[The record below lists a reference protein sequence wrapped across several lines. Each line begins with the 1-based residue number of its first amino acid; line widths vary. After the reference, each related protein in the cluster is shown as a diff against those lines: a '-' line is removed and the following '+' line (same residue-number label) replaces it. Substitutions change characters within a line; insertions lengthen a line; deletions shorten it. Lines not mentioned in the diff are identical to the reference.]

1 MKNIE
6 RPAMV
11 NYKKMSLYYMFGTLF
26 NQGLSFLTIPFFS
39 RMLTTFDYGII
50 NTYTSWV
57 AILFMITSCALHMGI
72 RAEFVDN
79 EKNID
84 GVMSSVTSFTL
95 LNSFIVSVII
105 LVGAYI
111 FGNGNILLI
120 VFCLIQSIATGLIN
134 NYTMYLMMQYRYK
147 FRTFLLVVPNLLAI
161 TVAFILII
169 FILKSDLYF
178 GRIIPWSLVQGLF
191 GILIIWLVYS
201 KSQVFWNKKYIKS
214 ALAISMPLVLHGI
227 AINILSQSDRVMIT
241 ALRNASETGIYSLVY
256 NLGMLAI
263 VITYSMEGVWVPWF
277 TRRLKEGE
285 EAVVNDRAKIY
296 IELIALA
303 MGLLILIGPE
313 VIRILSDSKYWEGI
327 TIIPPIILANYLMF
341 AETLYVNVEHFYKKS
356 LSITFNTTVAA
367 AVNIVANFLF
377 IPQYGYVAAAYTTL
391 FSYIVSFLLHANY
404 SKKLNSSLYPLI
416 YFSASFLKLSI
427 IMILFYVFFGNIII
441 RWLIAF
447 CLFIYEAFRFKEV
460 ILSLLPSSIRNKFCK

>member
-1 MKNIE
+1 
-6 RPAMV
+6 
-11 NYKKMSLYYMFGTLF
+11 
-26 NQGLSFLTIPFFS
+26 
-39 RMLTTFDYGII
+39 
-50 NTYTSWV
+50 
-57 AILFMITSCALHMGI
+57 
-72 RAEFVDN
+72 
-79 EKNID
+79 
-84 GVMSSVTSFTL
+84 
-95 LNSFIVSVII
+95 
-105 LVGAYI
+105 
-111 FGNGNILLI
+111 
-120 VFCLIQSIATGLIN
+120 
-134 NYTMYLMMQYRYK
+134 
-147 FRTFLLVVPNLLAI
+147 
-161 TVAFILII
+161 
-169 FILKSDLYF
+169 F

-356 LSITFNTTVAA
+356 LSITFNTIVAA
-367 AVNIVANFLF
+367 VVNIVANFLF

-404 SKKLNSSLYPLI
+404 SKKLN
-416 YFSASFLKLSI
+416 
-427 IMILFYVFFGNIII
+427 
-441 RWLIAF
+441 
-447 CLFIYEAFRFKEV
+447 
-460 ILSLLPSSIRNKFCK
+460 